1 MKFHNFEPLTERI
14 VQCHTNVSFF
24 TFLYVPFNYKF
35 IFSVVLFFAY
45 KKFNGRGEK
54 KGNKGDQYKGE
65 QLQL

>member
-14 VQCHTNVSFF
+14 VQCHTNVSFLLSF
-24 TFLYVPFNYKF
+24 MFLSTINLYFL
-35 IFSVVLFFAY
+35 LFYFLRI
-45 KKFNGRGEK
+45 KNLMVEERK